1 MKNFSFVDRYGKEI
15 KYYKWS
21 EVENP
26 KGIVQI
32 VHGMTEYALRYD
44 YFAKKLCENGYIVY
58 AHDQRGHGE
67 TSPKDEEKGYIA
79 DDEGFDILVENVK
92 ELTDVAK
99 KENSNLPIILFGHSM
114 GSFVSQ
120 RYIELYGNGID
131 GVILSGTNGKPDR
144 ITKLGI
150 LISKIEI
157 MLKGRKAKSKLMD
170 KLSFGDFNSNFKPTR
185 TDYDWLCSVNEEVDK
200 YIESPVCGFICST
213 SFYYDLIRGLWKINK
228 KENLQQVPKDLSI
241 FIFAGD
247 KDPVGKFGKGII
259 RLYESYKGLGI
270 TDLKYKL
277 YKNGRHEMLNEK
289 NKDEVIEDLLEW
301 INDKIKMKLL
311 KTC

>member
-44 YFAKKLCENGYIVY
+44 ILQRSFVKNGYIVY

-114 GSFVSQ
+114 GSLFLKDILNFMVM
-120 RYIELYGNGID
+120 ELMELFIR
-131 GVILSGTNGKPDR
+131 TNGKPDR
-144 ITKLGI
+144 ITKLGN

-213 SFYYDLIRGLWKINK
+213 SFIMIN
-228 KENLQQVPKDLSI
+228 
-241 FIFAGD
+241 
-247 KDPVGKFGKGII
+247 
-259 RLYESYKGLGI
+259 
-270 TDLKYKL
+270 
-277 YKNGRHEMLNEK
+277 
-289 NKDEVIEDLLEW
+289 
-301 INDKIKMKLL
+301 
-311 KTC
+311 